1 MKKKI
6 NLPDIIPIFPLSNF
20 IFFPKTTVPLNIFE
34 ERYLNMIDDT
44 MKKKDRLIGM
54 IQPQNNQTS
63 SKNLY
68 EVGCVGKITSFNE
81 TDDGR
86 YLIALSGVNR
96 FKIIKEIESDKLY
109 RECKISYNDFYS
121 DQEENEEKI
130 SFKDLEPLFRKLKN
144 YFSKQGLVIN
154 WKELEKQD
162 LEFSLNTLSMAAP
175 FSLEEKQALIES
187 QNLRSRQKIIENILE
202 TYILDEFN
210 NNTIQ

>member
-109 RECKISYNDFYS
+109 RECKISYNDFYR

>member
-109 RECKISYNDFYS
+109 RECKISYNDFYR

-187 QNLRSRQKIIENILE
+187 QNLRSRQKIIENIL
-202 TYILDEFN
+202 DEFN

>member
-121 DQEENEEKI
+121 DQEEKEEKI

>member
-96 FKIIKEIESDKLY
+96 FKIIEEIESNKLY

>member
-6 NLPDIIPIFPLSNF
+6 NLPDVIPIFPLSNF

-121 DQEENEEKI
+121 DQEEKEEKI

>member
-96 FKIIKEIESDKLY
+96 FKIIEEIESDKLY